1 MSDVHRMQ
9 LLMAL
14 LISARKA
21 ADELGYVEMAGDL
34 GDFAEG
40 LVDDEPAAALGE
52 VSATMTWVN

>member
-1 MSDVHRMQ
+1 MQ